1 MAPRERLSVSEV
13 GELRTQRRRLETAE
27 EAYTTAVL
35 SACQTV
41 RVLLA
46 EKPGLTSTEVATVLG
61 QPPELIEMWRMGLQQ
76 TVLRV

>member
-1 MAPRERLSVSEV
+1 MPRDHLSVSEV
-13 GELRTQRRRLETAE
+13 GELRTQRRRLENAE

-41 RVLLA
+41 RVLFS
-46 EKPGLTSTEVATVLG
+46 EKPGLTSVEVAAVLG

-76 TVLRV
+76 TVLHV